1 MQTRVK
7 FTQFGHNT
15 ATGNFGPGDVL
26 VCSQSMARHLVEQVG
41 CAKYD
46 AQPTP
51 ATGAAQPAAAPSP
64 IPAAAPRRRGGAS
77 AKTELF

>member
-15 ATGNFGPGDVL
+15 AVGNFGPGDVL
-26 VCSQSMARHLVEQVG
+26 VCGTSMARHLVEQVG

-46 AQPTP
+46 AQPAP
-51 ATGAAQPAAAPSP
+51 APAAADTAAASP
-64 IPAAAPRRRGGAS
+64 IPVAAPRRRG
-77 AKTELF
+77 KH